1 MFPTDAA
8 DKGPLSSVDAVGV
21 DLQRS
26 RLGEALPTLA
36 AVVRLLS
43 RVDPLV
49 RPDRR
54 QMWER
59 PAAEF
64 TRVRPLA
71 GVDAPV
77 DLQRARLAEAL
88 AAVRAAVRTCACVHV
103 EVDAEVAVRVEGPA
117 ALGAE
122 EARRLVGVL
131 GALVLQELEGPGKRG
146 RAVHARVQRSRVPRS
161 PPLLHLG
168 LRVWFLGA
176 PPGASGKRVLATQAG
191 HVGDV

>member
-1 MFPTDAA
+1 MLPTDAA
-8 DKGPLSSVDAVGV
+8 DERPLSSVDAVGV

-36 AVVRLLS
+36 AVVRLLP

-54 QMWER
+54 QMWKR

-64 TRVRPLA
+64 TSVRPLA

-88 AAVRAAVRTCACVHV
+88 AAVRAAVRTCARVHV
-103 EVDAEVAVRVEGPA
+103 EVDAEVTVRIEGPA

-131 GALVLQELEGPGKRG
+131 GTLVLQELERPGKGG
-146 RAVHARVQRSRVPRS
+146 RAVHARMQRRRVPGS
-161 PPLLHLG
+161 PPLFHLW
-168 LRVWFLGA
+168 LCVCFLGA
-176 PPGASGKRVLATQAG
+176 FPGASGKRVLATQAG
-191 HVGDV
+191 HVWGM

>member
-8 DKGPLSSVDAVGV
+8 DKRPLSSVDAVGV

-26 RLGEALPTLA
+26 GLGEALPTLA

-49 RPDRR
+49 RADGR
-54 QMWER
+54 QMWKR

-64 TRVRPLA
+64 TGIRPLA

-88 AAVRAAVRTCACVHV
+88 AAVRAAVRTCAGVHV

-117 ALGAE
+117 ALRAE
-122 EARRLVGVL
+122 EARWLVGVL
-131 GALVLQELEGPGKRG
+131 GTLVLQELERPGERG
-146 RAVHARVQRSRVPRS
+146 RAVHAGMQRRRVPGS
-161 PPLLHLG
+161 PPPFHLWPC
-168 LRVWFLGA
+168 VCFSA
-176 PPGASGKRVLATQAG
+176 FPGASGRRVLATQAG
-191 HVGDV
+191 HVWGV